1 MPLGARCIYNPPMGT
16 YIDAYVTRADGNR
29 IDVMLLNDCS
39 RSALQALG
47 FTADEGDT
55 LTLPVADDA
64 AKAIVF
70 IRLRDLGVAFSAGRE
85 WCPADVFEHFRDGGL
100 LQGAY
105 FRVAWR
111 TPQQFTVTTA

>member
-1 MPLGARCIYNPPMGT
+1 MET
-16 YIDAYVTRADGNR
+16 HIDAYVTQADGNR
-29 IDVMLLNDCS
+29 INVMLLNGRS

-47 FTADEGDT
+47 FTADERDT

-64 AKAIVF
+64 AKATAF

-100 LQGAY
+100 LHGAY
-105 FRVAWR
+105 LQVAWR
-111 TPQQFTVTTA
+111 TPQQFTVTTE